1 MPRDWIFS
9 YQREGFSG
17 LLSGLQIQY
26 AQVGL
31 TDLPKVY
38 KKIPLCKH
46 WKQRHVLYIFIHS
59 VQKDCQSQRNK
70 RTVHRWEVSGAG
82 NQSAPTSL
90 VVLNSEI
97 PAKVSAHSAT

>member
-38 KKIPLCKH
+38 KKIPLCKD
-46 WKQRHVLYIFIHS
+46 WKQRRKERDRERKRD
-59 VQKDCQSQRNK
+59 KDR
-70 RTVHRWEVSGAG
+70 
-82 NQSAPTSL
+82 
-90 VVLNSEI
+90 
-97 PAKVSAHSAT
+97 